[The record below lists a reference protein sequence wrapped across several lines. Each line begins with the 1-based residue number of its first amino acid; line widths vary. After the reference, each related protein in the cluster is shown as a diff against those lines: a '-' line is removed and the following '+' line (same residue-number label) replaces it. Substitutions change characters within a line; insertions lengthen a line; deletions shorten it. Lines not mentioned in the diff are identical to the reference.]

1 MKASETRASE
11 GSPEF
16 SVAPQ
21 SGGSL
26 LRERN
31 FRLFFFGML
40 ISNSGTF
47 LQSVSQGVLV
57 YGLSHHSN
65 FMVGVTQAAV
75 FVPVLLLA
83 LQGGSLADRFD
94 RRWLLI
100 ATQVLALAAT
110 GTLAVIVATG
120 HASVPAVMVVA
131 VLVGIQYAVA
141 IPTMQALLP
150 AFVDPRRLGE
160 AIGLNSVTFNLAR
173 VIGPA
178 ISTVLISVSF
188 GLAFGLNS
196 LSFLAL
202 IAALLLIKFNRP
214 TRGEGGPRSVRE
226 GLAYA
231 WRNPRTR
238 IILAAVLTLSLA
250 IDPMITLAPD
260 IARNVFHRPRQDAG
274 LFLAA
279 FGFGSM
285 CAAFL
290 FVRILR
296 SPSQERY
303 RNAPWLM
310 ALFAG
315 GVIAFS
321 WMPSIWLALAV
332 LAVGELGFLT
342 STTTWTTGL
351 QEEVSEAMRGRIMG
365 IWTLCA
371 LGSRPLAALIDG
383 AVADWAG
390 PRVASLVIALP
401 LVIVAAFV
409 SPRLRGSASSGTA
422 EGRARTGAPGLP

>member
-1 MKASETRASE
+1 MTVSETRASE

-16 SVAPQ
+16 TVVPP

-31 FRLFFFGML
+31 FRLFFIGML

-100 ATQVLALAAT
+100 ATQVLALLAT

-120 HASVPAVMVVA
+120 HASIPAVMTVA
-131 VLVGIQYAVA
+131 VLVGVQYAVA

-150 AFVDPRRLGE
+150 AFVSPRRLGE

-178 ISTVLISVSF
+178 LSTVLISVSF

-202 IAALLLIKFNRP
+202 IAALLLIRFDRP
-214 TRGEGGPRSVRE
+214 TRAAQGESRSVRE

-238 IILAAVLTLSLA
+238 IILAAVLTLALA

-296 SPSQERY
+296 APTEVRY
-303 RNAPWLM
+303 RVAPWLM
-310 ALFAG
+310 LLFAG
-315 GVIAFS
+315 GVIGFA
-321 WMPSIWLALAV
+321 WMPSMWAAIAV
-332 LAVGELGFLT
+332 LAVGGLGFLT

-351 QEEVSEAMRGRIMG
+351 QEEVSEAMRGRVMG

-371 LGSRPLAALIDG
+371 LGSRPLASLIDG
-383 AVADWAG
+383 AVADLAG
-390 PRVASLVIALP
+390 PRIAALVITLP
-401 LVIVAAFV
+401 LVFVAIFV
-409 SPRLRGSASSGTA
+409 TPRLVKR
-422 EGRARTGAPGLP
+422 P